1 MHLMLLN
8 MMTVYVVLS
17 TINCCCHELIDLV
30 FELPEK
36 CCVYILY
43 ANQISLNLVLY
54 LFNEKSVANSTG

>member
-1 MHLMLLN
+1 MN
-8 MMTVYVVLS
+8 
-17 TINCCCHELIDLV
+17 ELIDLV